1 MVWRP
6 LEATF
11 TQDPDF
17 IYWVPPLY
25 HTDFFRLEHSAAMGS
40 HRMSLQM
47 ASCASQSS
55 SAQGSQSTTDPDS
68 KQDILFYEQE
78 ITPEKQRNGLSS
90 STAHSS
96 KGSQS
101 LYEPY
106 NSVRDGVTSVD
117 NCVTYALYEDRLLH
131 NIRLRSSSSSTPKN
145 QKTAQAHL
153 NKMACSR
160 QTERTTSRDKTEV
173 LHGSAA
179 LNLPSFHSSIM
190 ARRGEWMTLQRGHT
204 GYMNDL
210 NPGNLTQIVGG
221 EMSNKRIYLVSV
233 LLLLLLGIV
242 LTAVIVFTCKQ
253 KVHL

>member
-1 MVWRP
+1 MDNKSCNVLEEELKDGLSMVWRP

-106 NSVRDGVTSVD
+106 NS
-117 NCVTYALYEDRLLH
+117 
-131 NIRLRSSSSSTPKN
+131 N
-145 QKTAQAHL
+145 QKAAQAHL